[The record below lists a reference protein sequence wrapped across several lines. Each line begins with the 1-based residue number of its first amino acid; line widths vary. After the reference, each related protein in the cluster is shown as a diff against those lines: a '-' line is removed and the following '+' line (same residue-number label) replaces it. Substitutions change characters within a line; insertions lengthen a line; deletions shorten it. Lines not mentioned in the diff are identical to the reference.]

1 MPSYLVIPGIQGDSQ
16 ARGHEGSIE
25 IESWSFGVAQAEQR
39 GAGSGRPVGRGTFS
53 DATFACRGGRASP
66 LLLQF
71 CATGRQV
78 AQAVLTQQPGTAGG
92 QSATTEAR
100 FTDVR
105 VERYTAR
112 GDDGDTHDEFTL
124 GYAQVTFS
132 VRPQLGDGA
141 PADAIST
148 TQPAAVPATSPPP
161 IPTPGSGGIWRP
173 RDQLRPPR

>member
-1 MPSYLVIPGIQGDSQ
+1 MPSYLVIAGTAGDSR

-39 GAGSGRPVGRGTFS
+39 GAGSGRPAGRGPFS

-112 GDDGDTHDEFTL
+112 GDDGRH
-124 GYAQVTFS
+124 
-132 VRPQLGDGA
+132 P
-141 PADAIST
+141 
-148 TQPAAVPATSPPP
+148 
-161 IPTPGSGGIWRP
+161 
-173 RDQLRPPR
+173 

>member
-1 MPSYLVIPGIQGDSQ
+1 M
-16 ARGHEGSIE
+16 
-25 IESWSFGVAQAEQR
+25 
-39 GAGSGRPVGRGTFS
+39 
-53 DATFACRGGRASP
+53 
-66 LLLQF
+66 
-71 CATGRQV
+71 

-132 VRPQLGDGA
+132 VRPQPGDGA

-148 TQPAAVPATSPPP
+148 TQPAAVFGDLSPADTHPGQRRNLAAARSATPSPLSSFTPAGEKSLRGVLHRG
-161 IPTPGSGGIWRP
+161 PTA
-173 RDQLRPPR
+173 LR